1 MAYPYHLKNTR
12 YLKILG
18 ILLLSSTLSAC
29 PPSEDTTQIDPSAT
43 ASSAA
48 ILESAVPTESS
59 ASPSATQVPQN
70 GTQKSPTAPTLKVSQ
85 GIFVYGEG
93 FQTFKACGEEK
104 EVWVIDT
111 PQKALQNA
119 FTSQNLMELEPA
131 YVEVIGEYVD
141 APKEKDSFAADYEKA
156 LKVTQVKSLTPWM
169 LRKNC
174 FPTDF
179 VATGSKPD
187 WQLKGLSSGDV
198 FFKSNEGEF
207 PIVEVLAY
215 KAPVAA
221 GNQFQYSFGFRT
233 PDEDRLA
240 LTLTK
245 EPCTH
250 NKVAYSYQAEIK
262 FRGSTYTGCADK

>member
-1 MAYPYHLKNTR
+1 M
-12 YLKILG
+12 
-18 ILLLSSTLSAC
+18 LLLTGTLSAC
-29 PPSEDTTQIDPSAT
+29 PSSKDSTQTESSAT
-43 ASSAA
+43 ASPFELSETLLPA
-48 ILESAVPTESS
+48 ESS
-59 ASPSATQVPQN
+59 VNPSPTQPSKQN
-70 GTQKSPTAPTLKVSQ
+70 SQNTTVSTQKVIQ

-93 FQTFKACGEEK
+93 FQTFKACGEKK

-119 FTSQNLMELEPA
+119 FTTQKLMELEPA
-131 YVEVIGEYVD
+131 YVEVVGEYVP
-141 APKEKDSFAADYEKA
+141 APKDKDSFAADYKTA
-156 LKVTQVKSLTPWM
+156 LKVTQLKSLTPWM
-169 LRKNC
+169 MRKSC

-207 PIVEVLAY
+207 PVVEVLAY
-215 KAPVAA
+215 KAPLAA

-233 PDEDRLA
+233 PDEERLA

-250 NKVAYSYQAEIK
+250 NKMVYGYQAEIK